1 MKFMDLIRVEGHK
14 GLARDRKTGVIINIS
29 ENEVMQ
35 ARQRKALRL
44 KKAEEEKQLI
54 NRLEKVEDGINK
66 INDLIL
72 RLLDEKNGI

>member
-1 MKFMDLIRVEGHK
+1 MKLVSVEGNK
-14 GLARDRKTGVIINIS
+14 YLARDKNTGAILNLND
-29 ENEVMQ
+29 NEAYQ
-35 ARQRKALRL
+35 ARQRKELRL
-44 KKAEEEKQLI
+44 KKAEEEQQLI

>member
-1 MKFMDLIRVEGHK
+1 MDLVRVEGHK

>member
-1 MKFMDLIRVEGHK
+1 MKLVSVEGNK
-14 GLARDRKTGVIINIS
+14 YLARDKNTGAILNLND
-29 ENEVMQ
+29 NEAYQ

>member
-1 MKFMDLIRVEGHK
+1 MKLVSVEGNK
-14 GLARDRKTGVIINIS
+14 YLARDKNTGAILNLND
-29 ENEVMQ
+29 NEAYQ
-35 ARQRKALRL
+35 ARQRKELRL

>member
-1 MKFMDLIRVEGHK
+1 MDLIRVEGHK